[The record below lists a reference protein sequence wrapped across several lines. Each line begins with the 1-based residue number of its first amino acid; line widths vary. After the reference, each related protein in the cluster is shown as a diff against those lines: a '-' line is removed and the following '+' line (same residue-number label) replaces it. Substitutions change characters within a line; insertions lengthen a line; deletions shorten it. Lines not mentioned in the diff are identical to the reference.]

1 MIDKLLDASIR
12 FRWGVVILTLI
23 ISAYGLSELLKLPI
37 DAVPDITNKQV
48 QINTVEP
55 NLGPLDIERLVTFPV
70 ETAMAGIPGL
80 ETSRSISRNGF
91 SQVTVIFED
100 HTDLYFARQQVAE
113 RLNQA
118 KGTLPEGA
126 EPQMGPVST
135 GLGEVLMYTVDYAK
149 AGTKENPKVA
159 GKPGF
164 QPDGSYVTPTGQ
176 TLTDDVAKLGYLRTV
191 QDWVIRPQLRSVSGV
206 AGIDSIGGYEKQF
219 VVQPDASK
227 LATYGISFS
236 ELAEALEKAN
246 ISVGANFVERGGE
259 AFLVRA
265 DGRIRTVD
273 EISRATV
280 ASRGGVPVMVGDVA
294 TVKVGGELRTGSA
307 SENGKELVVGTVLML
322 ADGNSRLVASAA
334 AERLAEVAKSMPPGI
349 VVKPVLNRSELV
361 DATIGT
367 VEKNLAEGALLVAAV
382 LFWLLGNFRAA
393 VIATLVIPISFL
405 MMAMGM
411 NATGTPGN
419 LMSLGA
425 LDFGLIVDGSI
436 IIIENCLRRL
446 AERQHH
452 EGRMLTL
459 TERLHEVFEA
469 SREMVKPTIYG
480 QAIIFLVFVPLLTFT
495 GVEGK
500 TFSPMAITVMLALA
514 GAFIASLTFVP
525 AMVALLIRGEV
536 AEKDVK
542 AIAWVK
548 TRYEPVLQRVIARPW
563 PWIGAGGGTFA
574 AAALVFTMLGSEF
587 IPVLGE
593 GNLAMQALRI
603 PSTSLNKSQEM
614 QLKVEKAVSALP
626 EVAFIYSK
634 TGTAEVAS
642 DPMPP
647 NASDTFIILKP
658 REAWPEGVDTKD
670 EVIERV
676 EKALEPLVGNAFEI
690 SQPIQLRFNELIA
703 GVRGDVAIKIYG
715 DNLDEMGRTA
725 NQVAAIIGTVPGAAD
740 VKVEQTAGFPVLDVQ
755 FDRNA
760 IARYGLTL
768 QDVSDTVSAALGGR
782 EAGIVFEGDRRF
794 DIVVRLDGATR
805 DDLDAVGALP
815 VLLPGEGGA
824 RASVPLSELAQFGFS
839 EGLNQVSRENGQRR
853 VVVQANVRGNDLGS
867 FVAEAQE
874 KVDAQ
879 VKLPTGSFIEWGG
892 QFENLQAASARLS
905 IVIPII
911 FAAIFGI
918 LFMALGGVRQAIA
931 VYSAIPLALAGG
943 VFALLLTGLPFS
955 VSAAVGFIVLS
966 GVTVLNGLVVMSSI
980 NQRIDEGKPI
990 DTAISEG
997 TMERVR
1003 AVLMTGIVPAIGFVP
1018 MAIATGVGAEVQKP
1032 LAIVVIGG
1040 LITST
1045 LLTLFVLPAI
1055 SHLLLRGRHKQHVAG
1070 DYSDVTATGERMF
1083 VSDDDKGAEPA

>member
-1 MIDKLLDASIR
+1 MIEKLLDASIR

-23 ISAYGLSELLKLPI
+23 ISAYGLSELMKLPI

-80 ETSRSISRNGF
+80 ESSRSISRNGF

-118 KGTLPEGA
+118 KGTLPEGV

-135 GLGEVLMYTVDYAK
+135 GLGEVLMYIVDFAK
-149 AGTKENPKVA
+149 PGSKAAPKVA

-164 QPDGSYVTPTGQ
+164 QPDGSYMTPSGEI
-176 TLTDDVAKLGYLRTV
+176 LTDEVAKLGYLRTV
-191 QDWVIRPQLRSVSGV
+191 QDWVIRPQLKTVSGV

-227 LATYGISFS
+227 LSTHGISFS
-236 ELAEALEKAN
+236 ELAEALERAN

-265 DGRIRTVD
+265 DGRIRSVD
-273 EISRATV
+273 EIGRATV
-280 ASRGGVPVMVGDVA
+280 ASRGGVPVAVRDVA
-294 TVKVGGELRTGSA
+294 TVQIGGELRTGSA
-307 SENGKELVVGTVLML
+307 SENGKEIVVGTALML
-322 ADGNSRLVASAA
+322 ADGNSRVVASA
-334 AERLAEVAKSMPPGI
+334 VA
-349 VVKPVLNRSELV
+349 V
-361 DATIGT
+361 
-367 VEKNLAEGALLVAAV
+367 LVAIV
-382 LFWLLGNFRAA
+382 LFWLLGNIRAA
-393 VIATLVIPISFL
+393 IIATLVIPISFL
-405 MMAMGM
+405 IMGTGM
-411 NATGTPGN
+411 NLTRTSGN

-452 EGRMLTL
+452 EGRLL
-459 TERLHEVFEA
+459 SVSERLHEVFEA
-469 SREMVKPTIYG
+469 SREMVKPTLYG

-525 AMVALLIRGEV
+525 AMVALLIRGKV
-536 AEKDVK
+536 AEKEVR
-542 AIAWVK
+542 AIAWMK
-548 TRYEPVLQRVIARPW
+548 ERYEPVLKRVIDRPW
-563 PWIGAGGGTFA
+563 PWIGAGAGTFA
-574 AAALVFTMLGSEF
+574 AAGLVFSMLGSEF
-587 IPVLGE
+587 IPTLGE

-614 QLKVEKAVSALP
+614 QLQVEKAVASLP

-658 REAWPEGVDTKD
+658 RETWPAGVSTKD
-670 EVIERV
+670 DVIERV
-676 EKALEPLVGNAFEI
+676 EKKLEPLVGNAFEI

-703 GVRGDVAIKIYG
+703 GVRGDIAIKLYG
-715 DNLDEMGRTA
+715 DNLEEMGRA
-725 NQVAAIIGTVPGAAD
+725 AQQVAAVPNTVPGAAD

-755 FDRNA
+755 FDRDA

-768 QDVSDTVSAALGGR
+768 QDVSDTVSIALGGR
-782 EAGIVFEGDRRF
+782 EAGIVFEGDRRY
-794 DIVVRLDGATR
+794 DIVVRLDRATR

-824 RASVPLSELAQFGFS
+824 RASVPLRELAKFGFS
-839 EGLNQVSRENGQRR
+839 EGLNQVSRENGKRR

-874 KVDAQ
+874 KVAAQ

-905 IVIPII
+905 VVIPII

-918 LFMALGGVRQAIA
+918 LFLALGGVRQAIA

-943 VFALLLTGLPFS
+943 VFSLLLTGLPFS

-966 GVTVLNGLVVMSSI
+966 GVTVLNGLVVMTSI
-980 NQRIDEGKPI
+980 NTRIDAGKPV
-990 DTAISEG
+990 DMAISEG
-997 TMERVR
+997 VMERVR

-1018 MAIATGVGAEVQKP
+1018 MALATGTGAEVQKP

-1055 SHLLLRGRHKQHVAG
+1055 SHLLLRGRHKHHVTG
-1070 DYSDVTATGERMF
+1070 DYGDVDTF
-1083 VSDDDKGAEPA
+1083 GAELPVK

>member
-1 MIDKLLDASIR
+1 MIEKLLDAAIR

-23 ISAYGLSELLKLPI
+23 ISAYGLMQLLKLPI

-55 NLGPLDIERLVTFPV
+55 NLGPLDIERLVTFPI

-80 ETSRSISRNGF
+80 ESSRSISRNGF

-118 KGTLPEGA
+118 KGSLPADA

-135 GLGEVLMYTVDYAK
+135 GLGEVLMYVVDFEK
-149 AGTKENPKVA
+149 PGTKAAPKIA
-159 GKPGF
+159 GKPGP
-164 QPDGSYVTPTGQ
+164 QPDGSFMTPSGEL
-176 TLTDDVAKLGYLRTV
+176 LTDDVAKLGYLRTV
-191 QDWVIRPQLRSVSGV
+191 QDWVIRPQLKTVSGI
-206 AGIDSIGGYEKQF
+206 AGIDSIGGYEQQF

-227 LATYGISFS
+227 MAAYGISFS

-246 ISVGANFVERGGE
+246 ISVGAGFVERGGE

-265 DGRIRTVD
+265 DGRIRIVD
-273 EISRATV
+273 EIGRAAV
-280 ASRGGVPVMVGDVA
+280 ASRGGVAVTVRDVA
-294 TVKVGGELRTGSA
+294 TVQIGGELRTGSA
-307 SENGKELVVGTVLML
+307 SANGHEIVIGTALML
-322 ADGNSRLVASAA
+322 AGGNSRIVASAVA
-334 AERLAEVAKSMPPGI
+334 DRLEEVTKSLPPGI
-349 VVKPVLNRSELV
+349 TVKTVLDRSELV

-367 VEKNLAEGALLVAAV
+367 VEKNLVEGAILVAAV

-393 VIATLVIPISFL
+393 LIATLVIPISFL
-405 MMAMGM
+405 VMGTGM
-411 NATGTPGN
+411 NLTGTSGN

-452 EGRMLTL
+452 EGRLLTL
-459 TERLHEVFEA
+459 NERLHEVFEA
-469 SREMVKPTIYG
+469 SREMVKPTLYG

-500 TFSPMAITVMLALA
+500 TFSPMAITVMLALG

-536 AEKDVK
+536 AEKEVR
-542 AIAWVK
+542 AIAWMK
-548 TRYEPVLQRVIARPW
+548 TGYEPVLKRVIARPW

-574 AAALVFTMLGSEF
+574 AAIFVFTLLGSEF

-603 PSTSLNKSQEM
+603 PSTSLNTSQEM
-614 QLKVEKAVSALP
+614 QKKVEKAVASLP
-626 EVAFIYSK
+626 EVVLIYSK

-658 REAWPEGVDTKD
+658 KDAWPAGVKTKED
-670 EVIERV
+670 VIERV
-676 EKALEPLVGNAFEI
+676 ENKLKPLVGNAFEI

-703 GVRGDVAIKIYG
+703 GVRGDIAVKLYG
-715 DNLDEMGRTA
+715 DDLDEMGRVA
-725 NQVAAIIGTVPGAAD
+725 QQVAGVLNTVPGAAD
-740 VKVEQTAGFPVLDVQ
+740 IKVEQTAGFPVLDVK
-755 FDRNA
+755 FDRDG

-768 QDVSDTVSAALGGR
+768 QDVSDTVAAALGGR
-782 EAGIVFEGDRRF
+782 EAGIVFEGDRRY
-794 DIVVRLDGATR
+794 DIVVRLANTTR

-824 RASVPLSELAQFGFS
+824 RASVPLRELAQFGFS
-839 EGLNQVSRENGQRR
+839 EGLNQVSRENGKRR

-867 FVAEAQE
+867 FVAEAQQ
-874 KVDAQ
+874 KVAAQ

-943 VFALLLTGLPFS
+943 VFSLLLTGLPFS

-966 GVTVLNGLVVMSSI
+966 GVTVLNGLVVMTSI
-980 NQRIDEGKPI
+980 NQRIDAGKPV
-990 DTAISEG
+990 DEAISEG

-1018 MAIATGVGAEVQKP
+1018 MALATGTGAEVQKP

-1055 SHLLLRGRHKQHVAG
+1055 SQLLLKGRHKKHMAG
-1070 DYSDVTATGERMF
+1070 DYSDVTATSERVF
-1083 VSDDDKGAEPA
+1083 LHDAESTKDA

>member
-1 MIDKLLDASIR
+1 MIEKLLDASIR

-23 ISAYGLSELLKLPI
+23 ISAYGLTQLLKLPI

-80 ETSRSISRNGF
+80 QSSRSISRNGF

-118 KGTLPEGA
+118 KGTLPDGA

-135 GLGEVLMYTVDYAK
+135 GLGEVLMYTVDFDRTAK
-149 AGTKENPKVA
+149 TRKIA
-159 GKPGF
+159 GKPGP
-164 QPDGSYVTPTGQ
+164 QPDGSYITPTGEV
-176 TLTDDVAKLGYLRTV
+176 LTDEVAKLGYLRTV

-219 VVQPDASK
+219 VVQPDATK
-227 LATYGISFS
+227 LASYGISFS
-236 ELAEALEKAN
+236 ELAESLERAN

-265 DGRIRTVD
+265 DGRIRTLD
-273 EISRATV
+273 EIGRATV
-280 ASRGGVPVMVGDVA
+280 ASRGGVPVMVRDVA
-294 TVKVGGELRTGSA
+294 TVQIGGELRTGSA

-322 ADGNSRLVASAA
+322 ANGNSRIVASAA
-334 AERLAEVAKSMPPGI
+334 AERLKDVTKSMPAGI
-349 VVKPVLNRSELV
+349 VVKPVLDRSQLV

-405 MMAMGM
+405 IMGTGM
-411 NATGTPGN
+411 NITGTSGN

-452 EGRMLTL
+452 EGRLL
-459 TERLHEVFEA
+459 SLSERLHEVFEA

-500 TFSPMAITVMLALA
+500 TFSPMAITVLLALA
-514 GAFIASLTFVP
+514 GAFVASLTFVP
-525 AMVALLIRGEV
+525 AMVALLLRGKV
-536 AEKDVK
+536 AEKEVR

-548 TRYEPVLQRVIARPW
+548 TRYEPVLKRVIARPW

-574 AAALVFTMLGSEF
+574 AAILVFGMLGSEF

-603 PSTSLNKSQEM
+603 PSTSLNKSQAM
-614 QLKVEKAVSALP
+614 QLQVEKAVSTLP

-658 REAWPEGVDTKD
+658 RDAWPDGVKTKD
-670 EVIERV
+670 DVIERV
-676 EKALEPLVGNAFEI
+676 EKKLEPLV
-690 SQPIQLRFNELIA
+690 
-703 GVRGDVAIKIYG
+703 
-715 DNLDEMGRTA
+715 
-725 NQVAAIIGTVPGAAD
+725 
-740 VKVEQTAGFPVLDVQ
+740 
-755 FDRNA
+755 
-760 IARYGLTL
+760 
-768 QDVSDTVSAALGGR
+768 
-782 EAGIVFEGDRRF
+782 
-794 DIVVRLDGATR
+794 
-805 DDLDAVGALP
+805 
-815 VLLPGEGGA
+815 
-824 RASVPLSELAQFGFS
+824 
-839 EGLNQVSRENGQRR
+839 
-853 VVVQANVRGNDLGS
+853 
-867 FVAEAQE
+867 
-874 KVDAQ
+874 
-879 VKLPTGSFIEWGG
+879 
-892 QFENLQAASARLS
+892 
-905 IVIPII
+905 
-911 FAAIFGI
+911 
-918 LFMALGGVRQAIA
+918 
-931 VYSAIPLALAGG
+931 
-943 VFALLLTGLPFS
+943 
-955 VSAAVGFIVLS
+955 
-966 GVTVLNGLVVMSSI
+966 
-980 NQRIDEGKPI
+980 
-990 DTAISEG
+990 
-997 TMERVR
+997 
-1003 AVLMTGIVPAIGFVP
+1003 
-1018 MAIATGVGAEVQKP
+1018 
-1032 LAIVVIGG
+1032 
-1040 LITST
+1040 
-1045 LLTLFVLPAI
+1045 
-1055 SHLLLRGRHKQHVAG
+1055 
-1070 DYSDVTATGERMF
+1070 
-1083 VSDDDKGAEPA
+1083 

>member
-1 MIDKLLDASIR
+1 M
-12 FRWGVVILTLI
+12 TLI

-80 ETSRSISRNGF
+80 QTSRSISRNGF

-118 KGTLPEGA
+118 KATLPDGA

-149 AGTKENPKVA
+149 AGTKENPQIA

-164 QPDGSYVTPTGQ
+164 QPDGSYLTPTGQ
-176 TLTDDVAKLGYLRTV
+176 MLTDDVAKLGYLRTL
-191 QDWVIRPQLRSVSGV
+191 QDWVIRPQMRSVSGV

-294 TVKVGGELRTGSA
+294 TVQIGGELRTGSA
-307 SENGKELVVGTVLML
+307 SENGKELVIGTVLML

-334 AERLAEVAKSMPPGI
+334 AERLTEVAKSMPPGI

-446 AERQHH
+446 AEQQHH

-603 PSTSLNKSQEM
+603 PSTSLNKRFLRC
-614 QLKVEKAVSALP
+614 LKLP
-626 EVAFIYSK
+626 SFTPKLVRQK
-634 TGTAEVAS
+634 
-642 DPMPP
+642 
-647 NASDTFIILKP
+647 
-658 REAWPEGVDTKD
+658 WP
-670 EVIERV
+670 
-676 EKALEPLVGNAFEI
+676 
-690 SQPIQLRFNELIA
+690 
-703 GVRGDVAIKIYG
+703 
-715 DNLDEMGRTA
+715 
-725 NQVAAIIGTVPGAAD
+725 
-740 VKVEQTAGFPVLDVQ
+740 
-755 FDRNA
+755 
-760 IARYGLTL
+760 
-768 QDVSDTVSAALGGR
+768 
-782 EAGIVFEGDRRF
+782 
-794 DIVVRLDGATR
+794 ATR
-805 DDLDAVGALP
+805 CRQTHP
-815 VLLPGEGGA
+815 IP
-824 RASVPLSELAQFGFS
+824 S
-839 EGLNQVSRENGQRR
+839 
-853 VVVQANVRGNDLGS
+853 S
-867 FVAEAQE
+867 F
-874 KVDAQ
+874 
-879 VKLPTGSFIEWGG
+879 
-892 QFENLQAASARLS
+892 
-905 IVIPII
+905 
-911 FAAIFGI
+911 
-918 LFMALGGVRQAIA
+918 
-931 VYSAIPLALAGG
+931 
-943 VFALLLTGLPFS
+943 
-955 VSAAVGFIVLS
+955 
-966 GVTVLNGLVVMSSI
+966 
-980 NQRIDEGKPI
+980 
-990 DTAISEG
+990 
-997 TMERVR
+997 
-1003 AVLMTGIVPAIGFVP
+1003 
-1018 MAIATGVGAEVQKP
+1018 
-1032 LAIVVIGG
+1032 
-1040 LITST
+1040 
-1045 LLTLFVLPAI
+1045 
-1055 SHLLLRGRHKQHVAG
+1055 
-1070 DYSDVTATGERMF
+1070 
-1083 VSDDDKGAEPA
+1083 